1 MSTVFP
7 ARIAPHGSTPVD
19 ACSVAPDCARIEIR
33 SAPPMMTAPY
43 RFIAVPMAL
52 PRGVHPDRSAFALRR
67 TRCPIFGAPASELF
81 PSDRVAGHVY
91 ATFAVS

>member
-19 ACSVAPDCARIEIR
+19 AWSVAPDCARTEIR

-52 PRGVHPDRSAFALRR
+52 PRGVQADRSAFALSRI
-67 TRCPIFGAPASELF
+67 RCPIFGAPASELV
-81 PSDRVAGHVY
+81 PSERVAGHVY
-91 ATFAVS
+91 AVFAVS